1 MSLRR
6 FLRAGVAVALLAT
19 GMIVAAPAAHAA
31 EGTLTGSVVDDN
43 GAAIG
48 GGQVVLIEPEPGIA
62 PIFADVAV
70 DGTFS
75 ISGEPGGYY
84 LMALPPSGSLLAASA
99 PVNVASDCLATEC
112 SAVLTGGASV
122 AVAASLALS
131 VATVQGTVKD
141 ENGVGVPGAMVMA
154 MAPTCMGG
162 GGGGGG
168 GDMDD
173 DGAMDGVGG
182 GGGDMSG
189 MGGDKETDTSTGA
202 TNTESSSDCEEFF
215 TMTSESGGY
224 LLGASTGTWFAFAYN
239 PANAR
244 MTSPAQIS
252 VAAGSVLTNDIN
264 FTAPNVTGTVQRASD
279 GTPYANAFVMAN
291 ECEQSMYETMG
302 ECFMM
307 GEGAFGATG
316 ADGTFALAIAAAGV
330 YSLEV
335 EPAWGDNSVAGFS
348 EVFVLAEG
356 GSKATWGSPA
366 SAIIGL
372 VAPNVTGTVIRP
384 DTNTGISD
392 IFVMAIPVVD
402 GQEQWPPTAEGPSGE
417 GGAYGFALAAG
428 DYVFRAELPWW
439 DSSLAGFMAA
449 KQQVTVLGPASP
461 QTVDLTLGVPNVSG
475 TFKSATGTPV
485 NWGWVEVCLAPGTD
499 WQIHCQLTT
508 ADGGYPGG
516 NIRENGEF
524 SLNLHPWT
532 RNVETYEPDAETAGP
547 FTFTFW
553 PDEFQNSGVAKT
565 IVTVTMDDSETLNKQ
580 VASAEVGGVNV
591 LQTDGTLAITAA
603 SPNLSGTVWNPVTDA
618 AYTSAPNSW
627 DRGHLCAENPTTW
640 SWDCSGIAADGTFG
654 IALDDGT
661 YTIHAEPAW
670 GTATL
675 SPVSFTAVV
684 ASGTVTATGAAASQS
699 AAGESVT
706 VTLGQPNFTGTIKT
720 SAGAGLGEG
729 HMEIM
734 KAVTEGSNTWYE
746 WVNWANISD
755 AGVFAQK
762 VDNGTYKIQANPGWG
777 MSGYAA
783 TEANVTINDEG
794 VTCNSGCVN
803 VAGPTDGI
811 VLTWGSPNLAG
822 VVINPSTTAG
832 DPEAQLEIFKKVDG
846 NGDGDVTD
854 PEDWDQWETWAMASR
869 TGTFGVRLD
878 GGSTGETYTIKAM
891 PGWRTTGVSATSY
904 TVLVAA
910 NDTITSV
917 TGPSGAVEPTEGSY
931 SLSLS
936 TPNVSG
942 SVVKAD
948 GTTAAIDAHIDI
960 QKWYDGSNPTDADF
974 TDPEDYTQWED
985 WARSRPKVTGSG
997 ADAVT
1002 TANYGVSLGEGTY
1015 EVWVWPAWTDSTS
1028 IRQRTTVVVNSSLQ
1042 ATCGSGNVPAG
1053 LPTAGCAVDNSTG
1066 AVNFALATSNVAGDV
1081 ANSEGAAVTWSSV
1094 DILKDSDSNIG
1105 NGYEEWVTWAEIQGG
1120 STNAGK
1126 FAAYLEDGNYQLRV
1140 FPGWSDTK
1148 SQPKNVA
1155 IAVASGS
1162 ASCTSGCTVG
1172 DTGRLVIALAAG
1184 NVTGTV
1190 QTSAVGNAGLG
1201 NALVMVVTDGD
1212 NGNGTFGDTDNERIA
1227 DTTTGATG
1235 EFSVQVGI
1243 GGGYKLKIQPA
1254 PLASGTAVDVVTI
1267 DDTAW
1272 AVADDGGGDPG
1283 AVERGN
1289 IVLDGA

>member
-1 MSLRR
+1 M
-6 FLRAGVAVALLAT
+6 ATALLAT

-48 GGQVVLIEPEPGIA
+48 GGQVALFEPEPGVA
-62 PIFADVAV
+62 PIFADVAA

-75 ISGEPGGYY
+75 ISGEPGAYY
-84 LMALPPSGSLLAASA
+84 LMAIPPSGSALATSA
-99 PVNVASDCLATEC
+99 PVDVASDCPAGEC

-122 AVAASLALS
+122 AVPESLALT

-141 ENGVGVPGAMVMA
+141 ENGVAVANAVVIAMGAG
-154 MAPTCMGG
+154 CMGG
-162 GGGGGG
+162 GGDMGDGGGGDMGDGGGEYDDGGGG
-168 GDMDD
+168 GDT
-173 DGAMDGVGG
+173 GG
-182 GGGDMSG
+182 YGGEE
-189 MGGDKETDTSTGA
+189 KTDTSTGA
-202 TNTESSSDCEEFF
+202 TQTESSSDCEEFF
-215 TMTSESGGY
+215 TIASESGDY
-224 LLGASTGTWFAFAYN
+224 RLGAPAGTWMAFSYN
-239 PANAR
+239 PMTAR
-244 MTSPAQIS
+244 MTSPAAIT
-252 VAAGSVLTNDIN
+252 VAAGSVLSNNIV
-264 FTAPNVTGTVQRASD
+264 FAAPNVTGTVQRASD
-279 GTPYANAFVMAN
+279 STPYVNAFIMLG
-291 ECEQSMYETMG
+291 ECDETFYTQMG
-302 ECFMM
+302 ECMWM

-316 ADGTFALAIAAAGV
+316 PDGTFALAIAAAGA
-330 YSLEV
+330 YMLEV
-335 EPAWGDNSVAGFS
+335 QPAWGDNSVAGYS
-348 EVFVLAEG
+348 EIFVLEEG

-384 DTNTGISD
+384 DTNAGVSD
-392 IFVMAIPVVD
+392 IFVMALQVVD
-402 GQEQWPPTAEGPSGE
+402 GQERWPAAAEGPSGQ

-449 KQQVTVLGPASP
+449 KQSVTVLGPDSP

-475 TFKSATGTPV
+475 TFTSATGTPV
-485 NWGWVEVCLAPGTD
+485 KWGWVEVCLAPGTD
-499 WQIHCQLTT
+499 WQLHCQLTT
-508 ADGGYPGG
+508 ADGGQPGG
-516 NIRENGEF
+516 NIRETGDF

-532 RNVETYEPDAETAGP
+532 MNNETYLPEAETAGP
-547 FTFTFW
+547 FTFTLY

-565 IVTVTMDDSETLNKQ
+565 VVTVTMDDSETLNKQ
-580 VASAEVGGVNV
+580 VASAEVGGVSV
-591 LQTDGTLAITAA
+591 LQSDGTLAITAA
-603 SPNLSGTVWNPVTDA
+603 SPNLSGTVWNPVANT

-640 SWDCSGIAADGTFG
+640 SWDCTGINADGTFG

-661 YTIHAEPAW
+661 YTIHVEPAW

-675 SPVSFTAVV
+675 SSVSFTAVV

-706 VTLGQPNFTGTIKT
+706 VTLGQPNFKGTLKT

-734 KAVTEGSNTWYE
+734 KAQTDGMNTWYE
-746 WVNWANISD
+746 WVNWANIAD
-755 AGVFAQK
+755 NGVFAQK

-783 TEANVTINDEG
+783 TEANVTIADSG
-794 VTCNSGCVN
+794 VTCNSGCDDS
-803 VAGPTDGI
+803 ASDGSI

-822 VVINPSTTAG
+822 MVANPLTSAG

-846 NGDGDVTD
+846 NSDGDVTD

-878 GGSTGETYTIKAM
+878 GGNAGETYTIKAM

-904 TVLVAA
+904 TVVVAVD
-910 NDTITSV
+910 DTITSV
-917 TGPSGAVEPTEGSY
+917 TGPGGAVNPTEGSY

-948 GTTAAIDAHIDI
+948 GSTAAIDAHIDI
-960 QKWYDGSNPTDADF
+960 QKWYDGSGPADGDF

-985 WARSRPKVTGSG
+985 WAHSRPKVTGSG
-997 ADAVT
+997 VDAVT
-1002 TANYGVSLGEGTY
+1002 TASYGVSLAAGTY

-1028 IRQRTTVVVNSSLQ
+1028 IRQRTTVVVADNNSDGDV
-1042 ATCGSGNVPAG
+1042 ADVGDVTCGAGNVPTG
-1053 LPTAGCAVDNSTG
+1053 LPTAGCVVDNSTG
-1066 AVNFALATSNVAGDV
+1066 AVNLSLATSNVAGDV
-1081 ANSEGAAVTWSSV
+1081 ANSEGEAVTWSSV

-1126 FAAYLEDGNYQLRV
+1126 FAAYLEDGDYQLRV

-1155 IAVASGS
+1155 IAVASS
-1162 ASCTSGCTVG
+1162 TASCTSGCTVG

-1254 PLASGTAVDVVTI
+1254 PLATGVVVDAVTI
-1267 DDTAW
+1267 DATAW
-1272 AVADDGGGDPG
+1272 AVADVNGDPG
-1283 AVERGN
+1283 PVARVPT
-1289 IVLDGA
+1289 VLDGA